1 MVSVVYD
8 DFAAMNSALSALRN
22 MIILCPV
29 CGMIKP
35 VDSFVDPL
43 FHVFTSSCKECRTE
57 KEKGIAKK
65 GYDLQGGRNCG
76 IAPDAI
82 QFGEEIKD
90 PGLPRSSPILMENSQ
105 TTI

>member
-1 MVSVVYD
+1 
-8 DFAAMNSALSALRN
+8 

-29 CGMIKP
+29 CGLIKP

-65 GYDLQGGRNCG
+65 G
-76 IAPDAI
+76 I
-82 QFGEEIKD
+82 
-90 PGLPRSSPILMENSQ
+90 
-105 TTI
+105 

>member
-1 MVSVVYD
+1 MVSVVHD

-29 CGMIKP
+29 CGLIKP

-65 GYDLQGGRNCG
+65 G
-76 IAPDAI
+76 I
-82 QFGEEIKD
+82 
-90 PGLPRSSPILMENSQ
+90 
-105 TTI
+105 